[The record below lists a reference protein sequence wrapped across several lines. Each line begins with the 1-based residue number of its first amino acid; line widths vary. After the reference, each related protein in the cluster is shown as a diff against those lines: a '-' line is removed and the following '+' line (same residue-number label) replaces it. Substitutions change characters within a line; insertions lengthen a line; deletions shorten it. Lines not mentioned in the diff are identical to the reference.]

1 MAGVQ
6 DQIDIVTE
14 DGEQAGNHG
23 CNGFED
29 TGSNP
34 ASLKTRQGSQSVSGD
49 RVSVQY
55 WTNKLQTKAFE
66 VNHG

>member
-23 CNGFED
+23 CNGFEV

-34 ASLKTRQGSQSVSGD
+34 ASLKGRQGSQSVSD
-49 RVSVQY
+49 SVATGSLCNTEQINY
-55 WTNKLQTKAFE
+55 KQKLLT
-66 VNHG
+66 